1 MKKAQ
6 NGATIFYIY
15 LPNGGCRVLFLFT
28 NPEEGDIITPYV
40 KSECRREAES
50 TEIFNIRLDGRDRLP
65 SGRLA
70 VALGFFD
77 GVHMAHRE
85 LISAAGRVSGARC
98 AVLTFPLASGV
109 KSGGRLYPEEER
121 MRLLS
126 EAGAEVC
133 LMVDFSAVRNMTP
146 REFVRA
152 LCEYVSPAACIC
164 GYNFRFGRGAEGDPA
179 VLSSALSEY
188 GVPLTIMPEVT
199 DGGEPVSTTR
209 IKELISCGNL
219 RAAWRLLAL
228 PYHVTGTAE
237 HGMRIGTE
245 HALPTL
251 NTPIDPC
258 LFTPPRGVYSSVCE
272 IDGVRTLSITNIGE
286 CPTFG
291 ARPVHCETHIIDEIT
306 GDLYGKRVIIYLT
319 DYLRPEITFE
329 TPGALYAKIARDIEK
344 TREEAPVKWLNGQ
357 K

>member
-1 MKKAQ
+1 MTFAEESKLHYPDRKE
-6 NGATIFYIY
+6 
-15 LPNGGCRVLFLFT
+15 FT
-28 NPEEGDIITPYV
+28 NPPGSAIITLCV
-40 KSECRREAES
+40 KSELRREADS
-50 TEIFNIRLDGRDRLP
+50 MEIFNIRLDGRDRLP
-65 SGRLA
+65 AGRIA

-77 GVHMAHRE
+77 GVHRAHRE
-85 LISAAGRVSGARC
+85 LISAAGQVSGARG
-98 AVLTFPLASGV
+98 AVLTFPLSSGV
-109 KSGGRLYPEEER
+109 KGGGRLYTEEER
-121 MRLLS
+121 LRLLE

-133 LMVDFSAVRNMTP
+133 LMADFSAVRNMTP
-146 REFVRA
+146 GEFVRA

-188 GVPLTIMPEVT
+188 GVPLTVLPEVT

-209 IKELISCGNL
+209 IKELISGGEL
-219 RAAWRLLAL
+219 GAAARLLAL
-228 PYHVTGTAE
+228 PYHVTGTTE

-251 NTPIDPC
+251 NTPIDPS
-258 LFTPPRGVYSSVCE
+258 LFAPPRGVYSSVCE
-272 IDGVRTLSITNIGE
+272 IDGVRTLSVTNIGE

-291 ARPVHCETHIIDEIT
+291 ARPVHCETHIIDEVT

-319 DYLRPEITFE
+319 GYLRPEITFG
-329 TPGALYAKIARDIEK
+329 TPGALYAQIARDIEK
-344 TREEAPVKWLNGQ
+344 TREEAPLKWLNGQ